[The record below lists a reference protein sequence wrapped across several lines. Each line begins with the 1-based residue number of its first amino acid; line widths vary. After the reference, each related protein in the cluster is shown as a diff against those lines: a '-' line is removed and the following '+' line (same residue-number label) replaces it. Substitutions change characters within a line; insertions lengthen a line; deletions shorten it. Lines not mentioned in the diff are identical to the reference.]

1 MSVNRE
7 RIERWTKL
15 LVAGDTTEL
24 RAVFSPH
31 GARGPTVKWRPTP
44 DDMEQ
49 QPLKFTL
56 EQWSEAAT
64 GGLPTT
70 RFVDPL
76 ALVPALGYLLLVD
89 VVDDGLDFAYRLFG
103 SRISAVSG
111 FDMTRKKLSEHPV
124 SDYIREFSMALYSAV
139 RLRREPVWSSYGPAM
154 ATTTTSWDRVI
165 LPLVDEAGTVC
176 RFLVAIVPIGLDGA
190 MLRM

>member
-1 MSVNRE
+1 MSVDRD
-7 RIERWTKL
+7 RIARWTKL
-15 LVAGDTTEL
+15 LAAGDTTEL
-24 RAVFSPH
+24 RAVFGPH

-56 EQWSEAAT
+56 EYWSQAAID
-64 GGLPTT
+64 GLPTT
-70 RFVDPL
+70 RLVDPL
-76 ALVPALGYLLLVD
+76 ALAPALGYLLLVD
-89 VVDDGLDFAYRLFG
+89 VIDEGMDFAYRLFG

-111 FDMTRKKLSEHPV
+111 FDMTRKRLSEHPA

-139 RLRREPVWSSYGPAM
+139 RTRREPVWSSYGPAV
-154 ATTTTSWDRVI
+154 ASTTTSWDRVI
-165 LPLVDEAGTVC
+165 LPLVDEAGTIC
-176 RFLVAIVPIGLDGA
+176 RFLVAIVPIGLDGT